1 MTIELKH
8 SNRNKQKKNTQL
20 ISQNKYFKT
29 SLIYSNVAPSKNFFG
44 FEQIE
49 ADNLVFDATLIFEEI
64 NKELEEYL
72 LEKSIKTDLTASVFD
87 FLEGLSD
94 RVQEEFDQLLKGDT
108 DKK

>member
-1 MTIELKH
+1 M
-8 SNRNKQKKNTQL
+8 
-20 ISQNKYFKT
+20 
-29 SLIYSNVAPSKNFFG
+29 
-44 FEQIE
+44 
-49 ADNLVFDATLIFEEI
+49 FDATLIFEEI

>member
-1 MTIELKH
+1 M
-8 SNRNKQKKNTQL
+8 
-20 ISQNKYFKT
+20 
-29 SLIYSNVAPSKNFFG
+29 
-44 FEQIE
+44 
-49 ADNLVFDATLIFEEI
+49 FDATLIFEEI

-108 DKK
+108 DKKWFVKALTCIFSLLLNKKLVTTDKIKGIFKIAIETTLKIWQGQN